1 MKQRILFVDD
11 DGNVLEGLRR
21 MLRNMRHEWD
31 MAFAESGERALEI
44 LRESTFDV
52 VVSDMR
58 MPGMDGSQL
67 LARVQELYPNAARII
82 LSGHSDR
89 DLILKSVRSAHQFLA
104 KPCDSRTLQT
114 TIARALALRN
124 LLGNTALIGLVS
136 RIETLPSAPAIYREM
151 IEELNS
157 PGASIPKVAGIIA
170 KDVGMTAKILQ
181 LANSA
186 FFGLYQHVNNM
197 ERALTLLG
205 IDTVVALVLTVHI
218 FTPPSGSLAPGFSI
232 TALWNHSMAT
242 AFAAKAIAREE
253 KLDRA
258 DMEDAF
264 MGGLIH
270 DVGKLVLAASLA
282 ESYGEVITRVRELD
296 CPLWIAEQEVLGTT
310 HAAVGAYLM
319 GVWGIPDRIVEA
331 IAFHHSPMTC
341 PDRAFSPLTAVHVGN
356 ALAQAEQ
363 SGGKAKTSETLDM
376 NYLAWLGLAE
386 RLALWSSA
394 GRNALQQAK
403 G

>member
-11 DGNVLEGLRR
+11 EGNVLEGLRR

-31 MAFAESGERALEI
+31 MAFAESGEKALDV
-44 LRESTFDV
+44 LSKNTFDV

-89 DLILKSVRSAHQFLA
+89 DLILKSVRSAHQYLA
-104 KPCDSRTLQT
+104 KPCDSRTLQA
-114 TIARALALRN
+114 TIARALALRS
-124 LLGNTALIGLVS
+124 LLGDSALIGLVS
-136 RIETLPSAPAIYREM
+136 GIETLPSAPAIYREM

-157 PGASIPKVAGIIA
+157 PAASIPKVAGIIS

-186 FFGLYQHVNNM
+186 FFGLYQHVNTM

-218 FTPPSGSLAPGFSI
+218 FTPPSRSLAPGFSI
-232 TALWNHSMAT
+232 SALWNHSMAT

-253 KLDRA
+253 KQDRA

-270 DVGKLVLAASLA
+270 DVGKLVLATNLA
-282 ESYGEVITRVRELD
+282 ESYGGVITRVREFD
-296 CPLWIAEQEVLGTT
+296 CPLWIAEQDVLGTT

-331 IAFHHSPMTC
+331 IAFHHSPMSC
-341 PDRAFSPLTAVHVGN
+341 PDQAFSPLTAVHAGN
-356 ALAQAEQ
+356 ALVQAEQ
-363 SGGKAKTSETLDM
+363 AGGKPKASEALDM
-376 NYLAWLGLAE
+376 HYLARLGLTE

-394 GRNALQQAK
+394 TRKVQQQAK